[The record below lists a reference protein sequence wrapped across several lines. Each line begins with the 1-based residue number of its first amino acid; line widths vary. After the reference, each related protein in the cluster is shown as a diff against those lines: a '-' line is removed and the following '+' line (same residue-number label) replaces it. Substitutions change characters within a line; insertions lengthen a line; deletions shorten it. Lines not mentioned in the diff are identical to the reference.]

1 MNPVPIYP
9 QIYLLLQTYIYGV
22 DAVLTGDQSLTL
34 TIMAT
39 FASVFLV
46 SLPFLLVWQFLK
58 LFR

>member
-9 QIYLLLQTYIYGV
+9 QIYLLLQTYIYGA
-22 DAVLTGDQSLTL
+22 DAVLTGDQTLTL

-39 FASVFLV
+39 AASVFLV

>member
-9 QIYLLLQTYIYGV
+9 QIYLLLQTYIYGA
-22 DAVLTGDQSLTL
+22 DAVLTGDQTLTL

-39 FASVFLV
+39 SASVFLV

>member
-1 MNPVPIYP
+1 MNSVPIYP
-9 QIYLLLQTYIYGV
+9 QVYLLLQTYIYGA
-22 DAVLTGDQSLTL
+22 DAVLTGDQTLTL

-39 FASVFLV
+39 AASVFLV